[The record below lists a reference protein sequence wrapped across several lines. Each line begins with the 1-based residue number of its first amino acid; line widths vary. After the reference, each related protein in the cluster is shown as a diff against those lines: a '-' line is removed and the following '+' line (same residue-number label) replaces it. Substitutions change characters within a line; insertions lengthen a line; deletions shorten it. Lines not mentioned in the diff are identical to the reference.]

1 MDSSVQSSSIVRLN
15 SNGGIESTTKILSES
30 DDIPQFK
37 TTFSGLM
44 INHDSE
50 EITYTVHEDYTDH
63 TNATYM
69 QMWSMKFHEVSGKNF
84 KKSDIMANLRGND
97 YVHIYNKDGTR
108 FISFLEEKHF
118 TFIEKWVNSFPPDV
132 DDVSI
137 LSEKIQ
143 VDDRHPVD

>member
-1 MDSSVQSSSIVRLN
+1 MDSSVQSSSIVHLN

-37 TTFSGLM
+37 TTFNGLM

-50 EITYTVHEDYTDH
+50 DATFTVHEDYTDH

-84 KKSDIMANLRGND
+84 KTSG
-97 YVHIYNKDGTR
+97 
-108 FISFLEEKHF
+108 
-118 TFIEKWVNSFPPDV
+118 DV
-132 DDVSI
+132 VTKFVSI
-137 LSEKIQ
+137 NSDLSKILFLFLSKSGPFLFKGSKN
-143 VDDRHPVD
+143 HCAFFIPG